1 MLQPSIQNPDSQA
14 RPLGRPR
21 HALHRCPRP
30 RLGLHSLAL
39 RPADRPLLLPLTAL
53 VGRAGALGSTA
64 HRTRASTTLPIRA
77 AKHQSRFESS
87 LGVIRSHSSMTND
100 HFSILNFQFTSMN
113 RWPSPL
119 MQPQQNLTCLQRLL
133 VFKDSSHVRRAPGRQ
148 AATGRRRGQLQY
160 PAAIARREA
169 RHAHP
174 RSNGAA
180 RRRWQVRS
188 LATWCSRPLGSN
200 TRTSANCRV

>member
-133 VFKDSSHVRRAPGRQ
+133 VFKDSSRAVCLPVWPPARPRRGLGGLCRDGRSGIRARTRALPGL
-148 AATGRRRGQLQY
+148 GRRWPSNAQW
-160 PAAIARREA
+160 PAN
-169 RHAHP
+169 P
-174 RSNGAA
+174 PPPG
-180 RRRWQVRS
+180 
-188 LATWCSRPLGSN
+188 P
-200 TRTSANCRV
+200 